1 MIDKVAEWGFPVG
14 KFELKLMVKDML
26 TKKGNY
32 NQKKF
37 RKVKVQFIKKKI
49 YSQSAFTNSKSTI
62 ETLQQGVKAA

>member
-1 MIDKVAEWGFPVG
+1 MGISVEN
-14 KFELKLMVKDML
+14 FELKLMVKDML

-37 RKVKVQFIKKKI
+37 RKAKVQFIKKKKI
-49 YSQSAFTNSKSTI
+49 YCQPAFTNSKSTI

>member
-1 MIDKVAEWGFPVG
+1 MKDQVAEWGFPVR

-37 RKVKVQFIKKKI
+37 RKAKVQFIKKKKDLLPAGI
-49 YSQSAFTNSKSTI
+49 Y
-62 ETLQQGVKAA
+62 

>member
-37 RKVKVQFIKKKI
+37 RKVKVQFIKKRFTASRHLLTQ
-49 YSQSAFTNSKSTI
+49 SQ
-62 ETLQQGVKAA
+62 E

>member
-1 MIDKVAEWGFPVG
+1 MIEKVAEWGFPVE

-37 RKVKVQFIKKKI
+37 RKAKVQFIKKYI
-49 YSQSAFTNSKSTI
+49 YTSSRHLLTQSQ
-62 ETLQQGVKAA
+62 Q

>member
-1 MIDKVAEWGFPVG
+1 MKDKVTDWGFPVR

-37 RKVKVQFIKKKI
+37 RKAKVQFIKKKKRFTASRHLLTQ
-49 YSQSAFTNSKSTI
+49 SQ
-62 ETLQQGVKAA
+62 Q